1 MLLPEVNN
9 AQAALTVAE
18 HIRHAL
24 CQVFEIEADGVAS
37 LCLDISSSVGVA
49 LMSDHADTIGDCMR
63 MADEAMYRAK
73 RSGRNCIRLAQP
85 PVVPVAGAAA
95 EKWD

>member
-9 AQAALTVAE
+9 AQAALSVAE
-18 HIRHAL
+18 HIRHTL
-24 CQVFEIEADGVAS
+24 SQVFEIEADAMAP
-37 LCLDISSSVGVA
+37 LRLEISSSVGVA
-49 LMSDHADTIGDCMR
+49 LMPDHADTIGDCMR
-63 MADEAMYRAK
+63 VADEAMYRAK
-73 RSGRNCIRLAQP
+73 RSGRNCIRLAQS